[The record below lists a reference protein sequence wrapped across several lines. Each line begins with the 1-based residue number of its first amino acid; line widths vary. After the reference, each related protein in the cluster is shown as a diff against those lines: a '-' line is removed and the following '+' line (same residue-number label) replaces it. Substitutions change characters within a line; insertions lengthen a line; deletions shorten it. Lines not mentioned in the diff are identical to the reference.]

1 MNRRLATTPFLFVLL
16 SVCLLAQ
23 ENNAA
28 QSNSARVPP
37 PSPSAAT
44 DQLIEMAETLHA
56 EKNYLDAIDYYRAA
70 LKKDNSAMVWN
81 KLGITQLAM
90 GRLEDSRKS
99 FEKSIKLDG
108 QYADAVNNLGVVWYK
123 KNKYSKA
130 IKYYKK
136 ALTIRDASAP
146 FHNNL
151 GAAYFS
157 KKEFSR
163 AIAEYQR
170 AFQLDPTVFD
180 RSSKVGVVAQLS
192 SPEDRARYSYLLAK
206 MFAGSGNIDRS
217 LEYLRKALEDGYKE
231 IAAVYKDEEFAGLRK
246 DPRFNELMASKPVAI
261 PQ

>member
-1 MNRRLATTPFLFVLL
+1 MNRRLAATAVLL
-16 SVCLLAQ
+16 VLFSAGLLAQ
-23 ENNAA
+23 ENSQPQAT
-28 QSNSARVPP
+28 SSRVPP
-37 PSPSAAT
+37 PSPTASS
-44 DQLIEMAETLHA
+44 DDLVERAEVLHA
-56 EKNYLDAIDYYRAA
+56 EKNYLDAVDYYRAA
-70 LKKDNSAMVWN
+70 LKKQNAATTWN
-81 KLGITQLAM
+81 KMGITQLAM

-99 FEKSIKLDG
+99 FEKAIKLDN
-108 QYADAVNNLGVVWYK
+108 QYPDAINNLGVVYYK
-123 KNKYSKA
+123 ENKYSKA
-130 IKYYKK
+130 IKHYKK
-136 ALTIRDASAP
+136 AIVLRDDSAA

-163 AIAEYQR
+163 SIAEYQR
-170 AFQLDPTVFD
+170 AFQIDPTVFD
-180 RSSKVGVVAQLS
+180 HSSKVGVVAQLS

-231 IAAVYKDEEFAGLRK
+231 IGAVYKDEEFAGLRK

>member
-1 MNRRLATTPFLFVLL
+1 MNRRLATTALSILF
-16 SVCLLAQ
+16 CACALAQ
-23 ENNAA
+23 
-28 QSNSARVPP
+28 QSEAPPVSSRVPP
-37 PSPSAAT
+37 PSPTAT
-44 DQLIEMAETLHA
+44 ADHLVEVAETLHA
-56 EKNYLDAIDYYRAA
+56 EKNYLDAIDYYHAA
-70 LKKDNSAMVWN
+70 LKKENSATIWN
-81 KLGITQLAM
+81 KMGITQLAM
-90 GRLEDSRKS
+90 GRLDDSRKS
-99 FEKSIKLDG
+99 FEKSMKLDRD
-108 QYADAVNNLGVVWYK
+108 YPDAINNLGVVWYK

-136 ALTIRDASAP
+136 ALVLRDDSAP

-192 SPEDRARYSYLLAK
+192 SPEDRAKYSYLLAK
-206 MFAGSGNIDRS
+206 MFAGAGNLDRS
-217 LEYLRKALEDGYKE
+217 LEYLRKAMEDGYKE
-231 IAAVYKDEEFAGLRK
+231 IAAVYKDQEFAGLRK

>member
-1 MNRRLATTPFLFVLL
+1 MNRRLAATFLLALF
-16 SVCLLAQ
+16 SACLLAQ
-23 ENNAA
+23 DNQAA
-28 QSNSARVPP
+28 QAVSARVPP
-37 PSPSAAT
+37 PSPTAT
-44 DQLIEMAETLHA
+44 AEQLVDMAETLHA

-70 LKKDNSAMVWN
+70 LKKQNSPTVWN

-90 GRLEDSRKS
+90 GRLDDSRKS
-99 FEKSIKLDG
+99 FEKSIKLDK
-108 QYADAVNNLGVVWYK
+108 QYPDAVNNLGVVWYK

-130 IKYYKK
+130 IKFYKK
-136 ALTIRDASAP
+136 ALALRDDSAP

-163 AIAEYQR
+163 AMAEYQR
-170 AFQLDPTVFD
+170 AFQIDPTVFD

-192 SPEDRARYSYLLAK
+192 SPEDRAKYSFLLAK
-206 MFAGSGNIDRS
+206 MFAGYGNLDRS
-217 LEYLRKALEDGYKE
+217 LEYLRKAMEDGYKE

>member
-1 MNRRLATTPFLFVLL
+1 MNRRLAATAFILLLF
-16 SVCLLAQ
+16 CACALAQ
-23 ENNAA
+23 DTPPAA
-28 QSNSARVPP
+28 TVRVPP
-37 PSPSAAT
+37 PSPTAT
-44 DQLIEMAETLHA
+44 ADQLVQIAETLHA

-70 LKKDNSAMVWN
+70 LKKQNSATVWN

-90 GRLEDSRKS
+90 GRLDDSRKS
-99 FEKSIKLDG
+99 FEKSIKLDKA
-108 QYADAVNNLGVVWYK
+108 YPDAINNLGVVWYK
-123 KNKYSKA
+123 KNKYAKA
-130 IKYYKK
+130 IKYYRK
-136 ALTIRDASAP
+136 ALLLRDDSAP

-192 SPEDRARYSYLLAK
+192 SPEDRAKYSYLLAK

-231 IAAVYKDEEFAGLRK
+231 IGEVYKDSEFAGLRK